1 MHCGVPDDDGWSLC
15 AENRVEARQRH
26 RVDRDT
32 VIRRRGAA
40 FDIGVLLR
48 RITADNEEV
57 GARLVAAVAG
67 SRGKENDVAGCDLD
81 FPATRPADE
90 EARPAFSNPENLVS
104 TAMVVV
110 MGKDPVAPETEPTIG
125 PEALFDPCGC
135 IFGNVDRLAV
145 DQHGQARIVRYAAA
159 FGEYELF
166 DLHQFLLRRGSSVS
180 PERFSRL
187 HVSLNPTRSKSRLVH
202 CSGELGKS
210 AESAYEG
217 SSMSYKLYY
226 WDGIPGR
233 GEFVRLALEEGG
245 ADYVDAAREPG
256 GTDEMLKLMKAPG
269 GAAPPF
275 APPFLVDGDLLI
287 AHVANY
293 LGPRLGLAPEG
304 EGLRTIANGLQLTIT
319 DFVAEIHDTHHP
331 IGVSH
336 YYESQKPEALRRAAD
351 FLSERLPK
359 FLGYFERVLS
369 QNPSGP
375 NQMVGDRLSY
385 VDLSLF
391 QVIEGLRYAFPRAMD
406 AYEANIPRLVDVHDA
421 VRVRPRIYSYLASE
435 RRLAFNESCIFRH
448 YPELDRQS

>member
-1 MHCGVPDDDGWSLC
+1 
-15 AENRVEARQRH
+15 
-26 RVDRDT
+26 
-32 VIRRRGAA
+32 
-40 FDIGVLLR
+40 
-48 RITADNEEV
+48 
-57 GARLVAAVAG
+57 
-67 SRGKENDVAGCDLD
+67 
-81 FPATRPADE
+81 
-90 EARPAFSNPENLVS
+90 
-104 TAMVVV
+104 
-110 MGKDPVAPETEPTIG
+110 
-125 PEALFDPCGC
+125 
-135 IFGNVDRLAV
+135 
-145 DQHGQARIVRYAAA
+145 
-159 FGEYELF
+159 
-166 DLHQFLLRRGSSVS
+166 
-180 PERFSRL
+180 
-187 HVSLNPTRSKSRLVH
+187 
-202 CSGELGKS
+202 
-210 AESAYEG
+210 
-217 SSMSYKLYY
+217 MSYKLYY

-233 GEFVRLALEEGG
+233 GEFVRLAVEEGG

-287 AHVANY
+287 AHVANILFY

-406 AYEANIPRLVDVHDA
+406 AYEANIPCLVDVHDA

-435 RRLAFNESCIFRH
+435 RRLAFNKSCIFRH